1 MNCNRSVDV
10 QYIGDIPVD
19 TLESLPD
26 FILSERDI
34 LEPSTGNTIRS
45 ITRTPAAKL
54 FPNGNMDNIFGLE
67 ANNEAIIIPEN
78 QVRAVRVVNE
88 GSMNVMHFADAT
100 HAASMIAVGST
111 ANAILC
117 QCSGVINLPMGHSY
131 IIGAQYYTG
140 ADGEPVTDSTSGQ
153 KLFIPVSNTKLV
165 INM

>member
-67 ANNEAIIIPEN
+67 ANNEAIIIPES

-88 GSMNVMHFADAT
+88 GSMNVMHFADTT
-100 HAASMIAVGST
+100 HEASMIAVGST

-117 QCSGVINLPMGHSY
+117 QCSGVINLPLGHTY

-140 ADGEPVTDSTSGQ
+140 ADGEPVTDPTSGQ